1 MIFRHSSIPFNRN
14 LLSRCSTN
22 DYVLSGPRFH
32 EFLNS
37 HFGTIEGGNAG
48 ATVGPIVVNP
58 VDVEWWKHL
67 FQGTIRP
74 QTARLLRST
83 FSKSDV
89 NANRELRRSQI
100 FTSQQG
106 AFFSSRLPSNGFNS
120 SRRTPTLSRL
130 VASVGHI
137 FLSNGKSLVSSS
149 LSSMRWML
157 SSAKYA

>member
-1 MIFRHSSIPFNRN
+1 MRGESN
-14 LLSRCSTN
+14 LADSHLMPGTAQ
-22 DYVLSGPRFH
+22 RFH
-32 EFLNS
+32 YRAVTRFLNS
-37 HFGTIEGGNAG
+37 HFGTIERPNAG

-58 VDVEWWKHL
+58 VNVEWWKHL
-67 FQGTIRP
+67 FQETIRP
-74 QTARLLRST
+74 HTACLLRST
-83 FSKSDV
+83 YSKSDV

-106 AFFSSRLPSNGFNS
+106 AFSSKLPSNGFNF

-149 LSSMRWML
+149 LSSIRWML
-157 SSAKYA
+157 SRAKYA